1 MLERDGGGS
10 DNPSDV
16 TGDTT
21 LAKRVVVV
29 SSVSE
34 KAGGSVG
41 LLSAQDDQRIEKSET
56 LLPEKSI
63 Y

>member
-21 LAKRVVVV
+21 LAKRIVVI

-34 KAGGSVG
+34 KAGG
-41 LLSAQDDQRIEKSET
+41 LLSAHDDQRIEKSET